1 MPQTTIRKLKEF
13 AVLMAFLSWIPAFV
27 EATTIMLL
35 SLGVFG
41 FDVVT
46 AITIMRPPFAVI
58 LCLFPRISQS
68 ML

>member
-13 AVLMAFLSWIPAFV
+13 AVLMGVLSWMPAFV

-46 AITIMRPPFAVI
+46 AIIKRPLSAVI
-58 LCLFPRISQS
+58 VCLFPCVSQS
-68 ML
+68 LL